1 MEKRKALF
9 IDRDGTI
16 NRDCPY
22 CHKIEDLYIYE
33 DAVQLM
39 KEYQKKGYIII
50 ILTNQSGIGRGYFTI
65 DDFWSFHNALL
76 KKLEERGIHIYA
88 TYFCP
93 HKPEDN
99 CSCRKPNT
107 GLLERAIKENNIDV
121 ENSIV
126 VGDRDDVDGEMARRY
141 GINYLIIKR

>member
-1 MEKRKALF
+1 MKNKALF

-22 CHKIEDLYIYE
+22 CHRIEELYIYE
-33 DAVQLM
+33 DAVNIM
-39 KEYQKKGYIII
+39 RKYQENGYLII

-65 DDFWSFHNALL
+65 DEFWYFHNHLVME
-76 KKLEERGIHIYA
+76 LERRGIHITD

-99 CSCRKPNT
+99 CPCRKPNT
-107 GLLERAIKENNIDV
+107 GLIERAVKDYNIDV
-121 ENSIV
+121 DKSIV
-126 VGDRDDVDGEMARRY
+126 IGDRDDVDGEMARRF
-141 GINYLIIKR
+141 GIKYEIIKR